1 MNVQLQ
7 KPELERFIDEQV
19 KAGIFP
25 SAEAVVE
32 DALLRMMEEV
42 ELSEED
48 LAAIR
53 QSDEQIANGEV
64 EDFGDFAAR
73 MRQKY
78 GIR

>member
-1 MNVQLQ
+1 MNFRLQ

-48 LAAIR
+48 REGIR
-53 QSDEQIANGEV
+53 QSDEQIAKGEV
-64 EDFGDFAAR
+64 VDYGDFAAR
-73 MRQKY
+73 IRQKY